1 MTEKRK
7 IIQAIDRFVLFF
19 MFLFLVTL
27 TNSIFLNQLGY
38 YGALI
43 LFLIRFVITKN
54 NPFEKTGIEP
64 ALIWFIA
71 AEILSLI
78 FSLNHSQAFLFS
90 LRRFLLMP
98 LIYVTLASVPDLKR
112 AKVYFNTYIL
122 MAVLTAL
129 VYIIF
134 SYDYFVSN
142 LYSITQS
149 GPSLFQYPITSS
161 EILSITSVYLF
172 AFLIN
177 EKGSLRFKLLNAV
190 LLFVTIIALVATY
203 KRTGWMGTGFGFF
216 LIIFLKKEW
225 KYFIPLLLVI
235 IVLFIVEKNVSQIK
249 VFSVESN
256 KLTELASLNTEGR
269 AYDITNAGDGYYVS
283 DYEDGIIK
291 YRDSLKLKKTDTPAP
306 VLSLEKW
313 NNVLLG
319 YFIDTRF
326 ISYSQENDGSLKPIA
341 ECLPPGFTVDHTIAG
356 EFLYVLD
363 KDSGLTIFEN
373 PNRLEKIY
381 RNKSF
386 AYFTKVFADSG
397 LMLLF
402 SPDSGLQVSGLN
414 NGLPL
419 EKLYSFKPDFSVS
432 SIFYSSRKIYLSTSD
447 GIKIYKVGADS
458 VTFIRDIRGPGPIFL
473 WEKTGGDL
481 IVSDESGNLYK
492 ADSLSGFSLLGN
504 AGFVPSSIALKDE
517 IMYLSFVKRSR
528 LLSIWDP
535 YIPSNYVRL
544 SLWKAGWKIFL
555 DHPVFGVGDI
565 DLAFLYKQ
573 YKSKYE
579 KEIQGHMHN
588 NFVHILVTLGLFG
601 LLAFCFLLYSLFKMD
616 YRIFNEMKGVP
627 FASSY
632 ALGAIAALG
641 AVIIAGLTE
650 MNFFDHEVITLVW
663 FTFGLNVAIFK
674 RYQIK
679 DS

>member
-1 MTEKRK
+1 
-7 IIQAIDRFVLFF
+7 
-19 MFLFLVTL
+19 
-27 TNSIFLNQLGY
+27 
-38 YGALI
+38 
-43 LFLIRFVITKN
+43 
-54 NPFEKTGIEP
+54 
-64 ALIWFIA
+64 
-71 AEILSLI
+71 
-78 FSLNHSQAFLFS
+78 
-90 LRRFLLMP
+90 
-98 LIYVTLASVPDLKR
+98 
-112 AKVYFNTYIL
+112 
-122 MAVLTAL
+122 
-129 VYIIF
+129 
-134 SYDYFVSN
+134 
-142 LYSITQS
+142 
-149 GPSLFQYPITSS
+149 
-161 EILSITSVYLF
+161 
-172 AFLIN
+172 
-177 EKGSLRFKLLNAV
+177 
-190 LLFVTIIALVATY
+190 
-203 KRTGWMGTGFGFF
+203 
-216 LIIFLKKEW
+216 
-225 KYFIPLLLVI
+225 
-235 IVLFIVEKNVSQIK
+235 
-249 VFSVESN
+249 
-256 KLTELASLNTEGR
+256 
-269 AYDITNAGDGYYVS
+269 
-283 DYEDGIIK
+283 
-291 YRDSLKLKKTDTPAP
+291 
-306 VLSLEKW
+306 
-313 NNVLLG
+313 
-319 YFIDTRF
+319 
-326 ISYSQENDGSLKPIA
+326 
-341 ECLPPGFTVDHTIAG
+341 
-356 EFLYVLD
+356 
-363 KDSGLTIFEN
+363 
-373 PNRLEKIY
+373 
-381 RNKSF
+381 NKSF

-414 NGLPL
+414 NGLPR
-419 EKLYSFKPDFSVS
+419 EILYSFKPDFPAS
-432 SIFYSSRKIYLSTSD
+432 SIFYSDRVLYLSTSD